1 MPLTD
6 SSPVF
11 SGSGLRRILSSKPLI
26 DAIEKIL
33 SSSHQAVTWARQ
45 NYHELAGACVHPA
58 ASAQSN
64 EQAFTE
70 MEADVMERIGASQ
83 R

>member
-1 MPLTD
+1 MFRAGEDHLEQALID
-6 SSPVF
+6 VIEQ
-11 SGSGLRRILSSKPLI
+11 ILSSP
-26 DAIEKIL
+26 
-33 SSSHQAVTWARQ
+33 HQAVAWAR
-45 NYHELAGACVHPA
+45 ETCRKLAGACVHPA